1 MRRASV
7 AMNYSNS
14 DKVELAQGVSFS
26 EDNTIE
32 DNTVEENTIKYNI
45 IENNSQFNPKFN
57 SPH

>member
-26 EDNTIE
+26 EDNTVE
-32 DNTVEENTIKYNI
+32 DNTIKYNI
-45 IENNSQFNPKFN
+45 IENNSQFKHKFN